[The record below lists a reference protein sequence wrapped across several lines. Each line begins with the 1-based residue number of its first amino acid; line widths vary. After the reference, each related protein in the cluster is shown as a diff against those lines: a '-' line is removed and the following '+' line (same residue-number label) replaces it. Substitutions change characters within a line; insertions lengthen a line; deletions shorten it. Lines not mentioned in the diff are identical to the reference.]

1 MRHTSEGRVRRLID
15 EPMAVPDADAD
26 HVLRCPS
33 CDACRKQF
41 EQDAALATALLGRPQ
56 PVPDIDNAWMRLQAA
71 QAIPVTPPRSITRRV
86 RMPAHWSWRLVV
98 VPVPSATVIAT
109 AAVVL
114 AGAVGATLLTTV
126 FAPKG
131 ASPVTTSSAGI
142 QALADVAGIDGGSGI
157 LGGFDRSSGSLS
169 LPFGLLRWHST
180 GTARPVTSIA
190 MAERETGLD
199 LAMPAA
205 LPAGV
210 GSPATLLVQPAVTA
224 TIQFGASAATL
235 AGRSLTITAGPAV
248 LVEYGASTTGFGLPT
263 LATFAMARPAVSSAD
278 AKAAQLEAYVLSR
291 PGLPVGLA
299 QEIRL
304 LGGVGTVVPLPVPQG
319 ASATQVDVHG
329 SAGVLVA
336 DSSIGA
342 SGVIWDDPSGV
353 VHAAVGLLDQK
364 DILGVANQLG

>member
-1 MRHTSEGRVRRLID
+1 MRHTSEGKLRRLVD

-26 HVLRCPS
+26 HVLRCAG
-33 CDACRKQF
+33 CNAADKF
-41 EQDAALATALLGRPQ
+41 VQDAALATALLGRPH
-56 PVPDIDNAWMRLQAA
+56 PVPDIDNAWVRLRAA
-71 QAIPVTPPRSITRRV
+71 QVTRVAPRSSTRRA
-86 RMPAHWSWRLVV
+86 RIPAHWRRRLVV
-98 VPVPSATVIAT
+98 IPVPSFAVIAT

-126 FAPKG
+126 FAPG
-131 ASPVTTSSAGI
+131 AAPVASSSAGI

-157 LGGFDRSSGSLS
+157 LGGFNRSSGSLG

-180 GTARPVTSIA
+180 GTARPVASIA
-190 MAERETGLD
+190 VAKQETGLD
-199 LAMPAA
+199 LVMPQA

-210 GSPATLLVQPAVTA
+210 GNPATILVQPAVTA
-224 TIQFGASAATL
+224 TIQFGVSTATL

-248 LVEYGASTTGFGLPT
+248 LVEYGASTTGLGLPT

-278 AKAAQLEAYVLSR
+278 TKAALLEAYVLSR

-304 LGGVGTVVPLPVPQG
+304 LGGIGTVVPLPVPQG
-319 ASATQVDVHG
+319 ASVTQVDVHG
-329 SAGVLVA
+329 SAGVLVT

-353 VHAAVGLLDQK
+353 IHAAVGLLDQE